1 MAENINTAPKLD
13 IVLAGEARPQDK
25 TVALAFGSTGGGKV
39 RLEFDARIVPAT
51 ITALASLLG
60 QVVSDLDEDERPN
73 FQVLKTTGMG
83 LAMNAEGELA
93 LGLELEGGGQLTLG
107 LAKGDLAILRDEID
121 EAIRI
126 AEDLRH

>member
-1 MAENINTAPKLD
+1 MAENINTAPILD

-25 TVALAFGSTGGGKV
+25 TVALAFGSAGGGKV

-73 FQVLKTTGMG
+73 FQVLKTTAMG
-83 LAMNAEGELA
+83 LAMNGQGELA
-93 LGLELEGGGQLTLG
+93 LALELEGGGQLTLG